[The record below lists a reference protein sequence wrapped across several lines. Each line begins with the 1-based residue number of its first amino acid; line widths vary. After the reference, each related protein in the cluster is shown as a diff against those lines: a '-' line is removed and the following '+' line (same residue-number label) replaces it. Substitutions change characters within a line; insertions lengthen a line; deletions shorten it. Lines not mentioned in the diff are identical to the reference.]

1 MIALFWENLRISLGS
16 IFANKSRSILTA
28 LGIVIGVLSVTVM
41 GTLISGLDRSFE
53 KSMSWLGKDILYI
66 SRWEWFSDMEWWEVR
81 NRPRMRLEYEDKIR
95 EQSNYALAVSPVM
108 QRGATLSFGDKTTQ
122 TQIFGTNVDYME
134 TVTEDIQLGR
144 FFSNG
149 GFGNVWEVRE
159 ILPGAD
165 PGQVRYRIVAGP
177 LDGETGTTTADAFM
191 DWVAYP
197 VVRDADSWKRM
208 KSTN

>member
-81 NRPRMRLEYEDKIR
+81 NRPRMRIEYEDKIR

-144 FFSNG
+144 FFSKG
-149 GFGNVWEVRE
+149 EERSGTRVTIIGND
-159 ILPGAD
+159 IK
-165 PGQVRYRIVAGP
+165 
-177 LDGETGTTTADAFM
+177 DAFFEYQ
-191 DWVAYP
+191 DPIGKYIKI
-197 VVRDADSWKRM
+197 D
-208 KSTN
+208 